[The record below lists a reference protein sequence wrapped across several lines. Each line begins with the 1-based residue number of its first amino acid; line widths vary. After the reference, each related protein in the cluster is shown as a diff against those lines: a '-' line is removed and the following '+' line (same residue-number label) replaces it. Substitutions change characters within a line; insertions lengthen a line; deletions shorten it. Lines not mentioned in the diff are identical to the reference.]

1 MAAAA
6 GAAALPRLGASTAE
20 ATVPPSRP
28 PALPPQGTFELE
40 DATITQLVTWMRQGR
55 YTSRTITELYLRRIS
70 DLNTEGPHL
79 RAVIESNPDA
89 LDVAG
94 RLDDERRAGH
104 ERGPLHGVP
113 ILVKDNLDSADRM
126 HTSAGSLALGPS
138 VAPRDSFV
146 VARLRAAGAVIL
158 GKTNMSEWANFR
170 GKRSISG
177 WSARGGQCR
186 NPYVL
191 DRQPS
196 GSSSGS
202 AVAAATS
209 MCAAAIGTETDGSI
223 TSPANMCS
231 LVGIKPTVGLVSR
244 AGIIP
249 ISSSQDTAGP
259 LARTVADAAILLGAI
274 TGEDPR
280 DRATRGSAARGS
292 TDYTSFLD
300 PRGLSGVRLGIARK
314 RYAGQHFKVDRVFEE
329 ALGVLRAQG
338 AVLVDNVDL
347 VTEDHLD
354 DAETTVLYYEY
365 KVGLNAYLA
374 ALGPDAPVKTL
385 ADIIAFNEQHADVE
399 LATFGQEHM
408 IAAQAKGPLTST
420 IYRNARAR
428 CVRWSRT
435 MGIDA
440 VMRQHRLHALVCP
453 TSLPARTIDPVM
465 GDSGGGDCTTPAAV
479 AGYPHVTVPMG
490 YVDGLP
496 VGLSFFGSPWTEG
509 RLIRCAHA
517 FEQAHPAR
525 HVPQYQATIEVR

>member
-1 MAAAA
+1 M
-6 GAAALPRLGASTAE
+6 
-20 ATVPPSRP
+20 
-28 PALPPQGTFELE
+28 
-40 DATITQLVTWMRQGR
+40 QLVTWMRQGR
-55 YTSRTITELYLRRIS
+55 YNSRTITELYLRRIS

-79 RAVIESNPDA
+79 RAVIETNPDA
-89 LDVAG
+89 LDLAG
-94 RLDDERRAGH
+94 RLDDERRAGR

-126 HTSAGSLALGPS
+126 HTSAGSLALAS
-138 VAPRDSFV
+138 SIAPRDSFV
-146 VARLRAAGAVIL
+146 VERLRAAGAIVIA
-158 GKTNMSEWANFR
+158 KANMSEWANFR

-191 DRQPS
+191 DRQAS

-249 ISSSQDTAGP
+249 ISASQDTAGP
-259 LARTVADAAILLGAI
+259 MARTVADAAILLGAI

-280 DRATRGSAARGS
+280 DRATRGSAARGH
-292 TDYTSFLD
+292 TDYTLFLD
-300 PRGLSGVRLGIARK
+300 PAGLHGARLGIVRK
-314 RYAGQHFKVDRVFEE
+314 RYVGQHFAVDRVFEE
-329 ALGVLRAQG
+329 ALGVLRERG
-338 AVLVDNVDL
+338 AVLIDNVDL
-347 VTEDHLD
+347 VTEDHLG

-365 KVGLNAYLA
+365 KKGLNAYLA

-385 ADIIAFNEQHADVE
+385 ADVIAFNERHADVE
-399 LATFGQEHM
+399 LAAFGQEHM
-408 IAAQAKGPLTST
+408 IAAQAKGPLTRQA
-420 IYRNARAR
+420 YRTARAR
-428 CVRWSRT
+428 CVRWSRA

-440 VMRQHRLHALVCP
+440 VMRRFRLHALICP
-453 TSLPARTIDPVM
+453 TSLPPRPIDEVM

-479 AGYPHVTVPMG
+479 AGYPHLTVPMG
-490 YVDGLP
+490 YVRGLP

-509 RLIRCAHA
+509 RLIACAYA
-517 FEQAHPAR
+517 FEQARQAR
-525 HVPQYQATIEVR
+525 QAPRYLPTTA